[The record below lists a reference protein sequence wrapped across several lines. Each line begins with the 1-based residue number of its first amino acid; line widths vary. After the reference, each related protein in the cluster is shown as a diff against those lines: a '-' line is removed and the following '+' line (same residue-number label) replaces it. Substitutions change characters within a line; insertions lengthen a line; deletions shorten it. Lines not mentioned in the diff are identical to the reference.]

1 VASLVRKVG
10 VAQAAKVCID
20 LEERETGKKAAN
32 RPQARRGTQNAIH
45 SHLRPSSV
53 AHEAPRPVMHSK
65 YLVLEFEMEEK
76 DTTTKDSMEY
86 LLKSLLL
93 SKHGDHGNTSFHE
106 PIEISASPE
115 EGARLIR
122 AFIRIK
128 QPELRAAIITVA
140 TQIADRRAL
149 TTSVQD

>member
-1 VASLVRKVG
+1 MASLVRKVG

-32 RPQARRGTQNAIH
+32 RPKRRGTQNAIH

-53 AHEAPRPVMHSK
+53 AHQAPRPVMHSK

-86 LLKSLLL
+86 LLERLLL

-115 EGARLIR
+115 EGVLLIR
-122 AFIRIK
+122 AFLRIK
-128 QPELRAAIITVA
+128 QPELRAAIIDLA
-140 TQIADRRAL
+140 TRMADLGSPIAPAHK
-149 TTSVQD
+149 